1 MNFEIIFHVSIS
13 LFHVAVMQDIYLRTV
28 TFLLIFL
35 SRFPALDL
43 QLPFHIVGPL
53 TGDYQCAHVRWS
65 TVSRRIR
72 VSWPDHAFLVL
83 ATEKVAL
90 SDITLMYLVLLSFG
104 DFYCTVMNFLCFV
117 SVCPR
122 LSTIP
127 GPFPTVGYRFHLIGI
142 ISVNLILCQLTPQ
155 LK

>member
-13 LFHVAVMQDIYLRTV
+13 LFHVAVMQEVSLPTV

-43 QLPFHIVGPL
+43 QLPFHILGPL

-72 VSWPDHAFLVL
+72 VSWPYHAFLVL
-83 ATEKVAL
+83 VTEKVAL
-90 SDITLMYLVLLSFG
+90 SDITLMYFNVPRFTLVRWFLL
-104 DFYCTVMNFLCFV
+104 YCTEFSVLCISLSKTLYHTGAV
-117 SVCPR
+117 SDSR
-122 LSTIP
+122 LS
-127 GPFPTVGYRFHLIGI
+127 VSLDWDYQR
-142 ISVNLILCQLTPQ
+142 
-155 LK
+155 